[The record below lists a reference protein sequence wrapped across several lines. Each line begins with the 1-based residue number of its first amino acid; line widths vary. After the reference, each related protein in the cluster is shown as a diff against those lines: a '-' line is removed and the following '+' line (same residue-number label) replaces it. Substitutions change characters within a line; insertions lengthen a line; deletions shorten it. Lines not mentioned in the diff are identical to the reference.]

1 MATHTTYIISENARA
16 QAEFYIGA
24 LGGEITSVTTYGQV
38 PGANEE
44 ELKDKVVNLSLVA
57 AGVTFLMSDSMFE
70 ALTPGN
76 MVSLCLEIATE
87 EEAHAAFNNLSK
99 DGSVKHPLEPAF
111 WGALFGQ
118 LEDKFGISWM
128 ITSDTSACRDSQ

>member
-1 MATHTTYIISENARA
+1 MATHTTYIISEDARA

-38 PGANEE
+38 PGASEE
-44 ELKDKVVNLSLVA
+44 ELKDKVINLSLVA

-76 MVSLCLEIATE
+76 MVSLCLEFATE
-87 EEAHAAFNNLSK
+87 EEAHTAFNNLSK
-99 DGSVKHPLEPAF
+99 GGNVKQPLEPAF

-128 ITSDTSACRDSQ
+128 ITSDTSACRDSE